1 MIVYLL
7 AGELNS
13 MKRKNYYLT
22 WRSFDIDTIFLGV
35 AVAFGQDQPSSIQS
49 TMAWATSNDCF
60 MLTLKILCS
69 CDYMERRIKMVML
82 LCQWI
87 NSILLEYHELLI
99 EKYDQRYWI
108 LFFPRSRYR
117 LVFSLLSLDFHF
129 YFRLLY
135 MTQTNAKINISS
147 RIEAVHTNL
156 RAFVKWAEIMGA
168 RSCSIDKW
176 IKYEPHRNS

>member
-1 MIVYLL
+1 
-7 AGELNS
+7 

-35 AVAFGQDQPSSIQS
+35 SVAVAFGQYQPTSIQP

-82 LCQWI
+82 LWQCI

-108 LFFPRSRYR
+108 LFFAFALPSIF
-117 LVFSLLSLDFHF
+117 LLLSLDFHF

-156 RAFVKWAEIMGA
+156 RAFVKWAEIMEA
-168 RSCSIDKW
+168 RSC
-176 IKYEPHRNS
+176 YVGAQMNE